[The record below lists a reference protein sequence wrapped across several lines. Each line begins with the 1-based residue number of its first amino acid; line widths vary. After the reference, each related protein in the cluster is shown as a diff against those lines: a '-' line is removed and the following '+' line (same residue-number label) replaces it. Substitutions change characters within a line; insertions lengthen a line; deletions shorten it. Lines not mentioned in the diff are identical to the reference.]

1 MRAYLTMIREDM
13 LCGAIQRLSNRRRN
27 HAPTDRE
34 SWI

>member
-13 LCGAIQRLSNRRRN
+13 LCGAMQRLSNRRRN